1 MPHVFEP
8 ASSSRAKCRACGRVI
23 AKGELRFG
31 ERLPNPYGDGEM
43 TLWFHPLCAAFRRP
57 EQVLQALA
65 EASDGVPERG
75 ALEPT
80 ARAAAEHRRLPR
92 VNGAERSPS
101 RQAKCRQCREP
112 IEKGTWRIRL
122 AFFEDGRFGPGGFVH
137 LDCRKAY
144 FEDHDALE
152 AILHFSAEMSD
163 EERRDLERAYR
174 GSPAS

>member
-23 AKGELRFG
+23 TKGDLRFG
-31 ERLPNPYGDGEM
+31 ERLPNPYGEGEM

-57 EQVLQALA
+57 EQVLEALA
-65 EASDGVPERG
+65 GASDEVPERD
-75 ALEPT
+75 ALERT

-92 VNGAERSPS
+92 VNGAERAPT

-122 AFFEDGRFGPGGFVH
+122 AFFEDGRFAPGGFIH
-137 LDCRKAY
+137 LGCRKTY

-152 AILHFSAEMSD
+152 AMLHFSGEMSD
-163 EERRDLERAYR
+163 EDRKDLERAYR
-174 GSPAS
+174 GEAVS